1 MKLVDRLFEKNT
13 QIIENI
19 NDSLKCYGITN
30 SLDDKLTTYFTSRV
44 HLNMS
49 PMKDLIRPNIIV
61 SYLSACK
68 NVIANKLCDKVCK
81 IPIFT
86 RIVWGTI

>member
-1 MKLVDRLFEKNT
+1 MKLVDSLFEKNT

-19 NDSLKCYGITN
+19 NDSLKCYDITN
-30 SLDDKLTTYFTSRV
+30 SLDDKLTTYFSSHS

-49 PMKDLIRPNIIV
+49 PKKDFIRPNIIV
-61 SYLSACK
+61 SYLSAWK
-68 NVIANKLCDKVCK
+68 NIIANKLCIEVCK